1 MCWRK
6 PRRWLDED
14 DRRPRLLLSARG
26 AALTQVRAR
35 ALASGDGVVLICGRF
50 EGVDERIVAAR
61 NLEEISIGDYVLSGG
76 EIAAMVVCDACVRL
90 LPGVMGAEASSVEE
104 SFEGGFSNIRIL
116 RDPALG
122 KASKSRSAADR
133 RPRENQ
139 GLA

>member
-1 MCWRK
+1 MVIRADVLGAS
-6 PRRWLDED
+6 LDAGSMKTIGGHACC
-14 DRRPRLLLSARG
+14 SARACG
-26 AALTQVRAR
+26 AHSGTRA

-104 SFEGGFSNIRIL
+104 SF
-116 RDPALG
+116 
-122 KASKSRSAADR
+122 
-133 RPRENQ
+133 
-139 GLA
+139 